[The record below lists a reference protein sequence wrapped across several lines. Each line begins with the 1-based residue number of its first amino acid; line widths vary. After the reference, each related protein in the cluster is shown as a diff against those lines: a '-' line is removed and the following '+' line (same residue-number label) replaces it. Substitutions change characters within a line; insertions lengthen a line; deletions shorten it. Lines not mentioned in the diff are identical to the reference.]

1 MERCRR
7 NTLPLAKISLLVWSL
22 GSNIAIAA
30 LPPQNLTDA
39 RQEAQIAKTY
49 ALNPYFRFCRLKVSV
64 SRGTAHI
71 SGDVENDINRD
82 LALDIARGVNGINI
96 VKSNIVISDHLNTQP
111 LAPASTAIDDATIT
125 LTIRSKLYWSQTT
138 DGLPIAVETEQGR
151 VILRGNVDKAAAR
164 IFAGTLALSTRGV
177 AAVDNRLVV
186 NGKAAAIREYET
198 EPNGGINASLSDNW
212 ITARV
217 KTAFLYSVGIFKE
230 NIEVRTLS
238 GTVILSGALDTEAER
253 NLAIELARHTRGV
266 EHVHAEELTFQ
277 QSTAPRMANH
287 PNKKNTSILHV
298 DLKPAARTPASL
310 TGPSFCCQVNIQ

>member
-1 MERCRR
+1 MEPGQQYRHCRPPPAEPHGR
-7 NTLPLAKISLLVWSL
+7 QARGSDRQDICLESLFSFL
-22 GSNIAIAA
+22 
-30 LPPQNLTDA
+30 Q
-39 RQEAQIAKTY
+39 AQGVC
-49 ALNPYFRFCRLKVSV
+49 FS
-64 SRGTAHI
+64 GTAHI

-287 PNKKNTSILHV
+287 PNKKNTSILHI